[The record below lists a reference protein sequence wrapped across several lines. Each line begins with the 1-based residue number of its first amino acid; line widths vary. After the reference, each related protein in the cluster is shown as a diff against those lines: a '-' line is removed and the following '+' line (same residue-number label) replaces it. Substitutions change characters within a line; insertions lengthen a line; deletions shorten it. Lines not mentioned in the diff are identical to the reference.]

1 MKVLALETSTTA
13 CSIAIQCDEAIFTR
27 HIVAPM
33 QQAKL
38 ILPIIDELLQE
49 SHLTLQSLDAIAYG
63 AGPGSFTGIRI
74 ANSVAQGL
82 AMAANKPVV
91 PVSSLAILAQTA
103 LNLYGCRTMYVAV
116 DARMQQIY
124 WAKYTN
130 NNNLVCLEGE
140 ERLYAPVA
148 IPEESCD
155 NWYGIGDG
163 WSLYL
168 DELSTKIN
176 TKPVQVLSELQ
187 PNANALLSLAC
198 DLMAKGKTV
207 SAINATP
214 VYLR

>member
-13 CSIAIQCDEAIFTR
+13 CSIAIQRDDTIFTR
-27 HIVAPM
+27 HIIAPM

-49 SHLTLQSLDAIAYG
+49 SNLSLQSLDAIAYG

-82 AMAANKPVV
+82 GMAANKPVV
-91 PVSSLAILAQTA
+91 PVSSLAILAQTVF
-103 LNLYGCRTMYVAV
+103 NQYGAETMFIAI
-116 DARMQQIY
+116 DARMQQLY
-124 WAKYTN
+124 WAKYTIKN
-130 NNNLVCLEGE
+130 DLACLDGSEN
-140 ERLYAPVA
+140 LYAPA
-148 IPEESCD
+148 EIPSEACE
-155 NWYGIGDG
+155 NWYGVGDG

-168 DELSTKIN
+168 DELSGKIN
-176 TKPVQVLSELQ
+176 GKASQIV
-187 PNANALLSLAC
+187 PNLEPKADALLPLAG
-198 DLMAKGKTV
+198 DLIAKGKTI